1 MYLFMYVCVCVRIVV
16 AVVSDDVQRKPLCAA
31 VRRGLNSMQPIIT
44 KVWRLL
50 MGYWSCLLSSP

>member
-1 MYLFMYVCVCVRIVV
+1 MCVCVCVTV
-16 AVVSDDVQRKPLCAA
+16 AVVSDGVQRKPLCAA
-31 VRRGLNSMQPIIT
+31 VRRGLNSMRPIII